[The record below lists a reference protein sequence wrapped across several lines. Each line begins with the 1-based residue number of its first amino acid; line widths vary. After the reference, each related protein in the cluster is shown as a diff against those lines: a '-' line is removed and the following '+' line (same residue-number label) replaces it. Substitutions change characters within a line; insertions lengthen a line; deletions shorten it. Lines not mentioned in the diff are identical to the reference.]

1 MVSMGLTPSAF
12 SMSVWR
18 QYMPDVR
25 GPSFL
30 TAQAVQAEL
39 VYSSQRV
46 WILPVVLDDV
56 DVVGCREKPG
66 KSR

>member
-1 MVSMGLTPSAF
+1 
-12 SMSVWR
+12 MSVWR